1 MADGALSLMQGADPS
16 ASTGRLSPD
25 GMWRWDGV
33 RWMPVANA
41 TPPPP
46 TTPFTGDPAAQASK
60 SARSSVATIGGI
72 GAIVGV
78 VILVV
83 GCVLPYVHYTGDVT
97 GVSANPSVFN
107 GGFPGAW
114 GNVIEPLLVCLLGL
128 AASILVI
135 AWANRTARAFSSAA
149 LIAMGLQTLAMFVGY
164 DAAGAAYGQL
174 QAGAFVGPIG
184 AFLILISGVLAAAS
198 LLMAQE

>member
-1 MADGALSLMQGADPS
+1 MQGTDPS
-16 ASTGRLSPD
+16 ASSGRLSPD

-46 TTPFTGDPAAQASK
+46 STPFTNDAATQVSN
-60 SARSSVATIGGI
+60 SPRSSVATIGGI
-72 GAIVGV
+72 GAIIGA
-78 VILVV
+78 VILIV
-83 GCVLPYVHYTGDVT
+83 GCALPYVHYTGDT
-97 GVSANPSVFN
+97 AGASPNSSVFN

-114 GNVIEPLLVCLLGL
+114 GNVIEPLLVILLGL
-128 AASILVI
+128 AAAILVI
-135 AWANRTARAFSSAA
+135 AWANRTARAFSSAI
-149 LIAMGLQTLAMFVGY
+149 LIAMGLQTMAMFVGY

-184 AFLILISGVLAAAS
+184 AFLIMISGVLAAAS
-198 LLMAQE
+198 LLMTQE

>member
-1 MADGALSLMQGADPS
+1 MQGTDPS
-16 ASTGRLSPD
+16 ASAGRLSPD

-41 TPPPP
+41 TPPPQS
-46 TTPFTGDPAAQASK
+46 TPFTSDAATHVS
-60 SARSSVATIGGI
+60 SSPRSSVATIGGI
-72 GAIVGV
+72 GAILGV
-78 VILVV
+78 IVLIV
-83 GCVLPYVHYTGDVT
+83 GCALPYVHYTGDVT

-114 GNVIEPLLVCLLGL
+114 GNVIEPLLVILLGL
-128 AASILVI
+128 AAAILVI
-135 AWANRTARAFSSAA
+135 AWPNRTARAFSSAI
-149 LIAMGLQTLAMFVGY
+149 LIATGLQTMAMFVGY

-184 AFLILISGVLAAAS
+184 AFLIMISGVLAAAS
-198 LLMAQE
+198 LLMTQE